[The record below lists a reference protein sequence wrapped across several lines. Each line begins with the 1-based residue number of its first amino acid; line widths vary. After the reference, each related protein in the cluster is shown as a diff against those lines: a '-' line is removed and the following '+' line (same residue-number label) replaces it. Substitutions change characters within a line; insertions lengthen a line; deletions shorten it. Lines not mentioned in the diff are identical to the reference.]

1 MEKSNS
7 NDSNCSSKS
16 SHNLI
21 YCFICG
27 IAYKKFHF
35 VNHYRECNEL
45 LLQIE
50 NQEDAT
56 EALNEYNNMVESLH
70 FDLIYKE
77 CPNCEQKFYPNE
89 YLTHIKTCSL
99 RKSLSFQTLHEAEY
113 KEENI
118 IEYVRDRCQRKRR
131 KMSMEN
137 LKSIE
142 KDEVKSFKSFNI
154 LRYKNKE
161 HI

>member
-7 NDSNCSSKS
+7 NDSNCSS
-16 SHNLI
+16 N
-21 YCFICG
+21 
-27 IAYKKFHF
+27 AYKKFHF
-35 VNHYRECNEL
+35 VNHYRECKENYVTNPNYSERPIQEPEIFNAL

-50 NQEDAT
+50 NQEDET

-113 KEENI
+113 KEKKKKE
-118 IEYVRDRCQRKRR
+118 EKCQWR
-131 KMSMEN
+131 
-137 LKSIE
+137 I
-142 KDEVKSFKSFNI
+142 
-154 LRYKNKE
+154 
-161 HI
+161 